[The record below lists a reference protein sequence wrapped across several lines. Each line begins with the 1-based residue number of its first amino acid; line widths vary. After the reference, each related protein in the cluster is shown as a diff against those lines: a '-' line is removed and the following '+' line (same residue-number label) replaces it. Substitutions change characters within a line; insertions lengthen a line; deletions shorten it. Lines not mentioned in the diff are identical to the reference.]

1 MRRASHAD
9 HAERVRQIAAPA
21 FTREDRYAWAVHRAD
36 SLALDSD
43 ADSLA
48 LRWFTAVRWTTL
60 VAGAGAVIAGR
71 NALQAPA
78 AVGPAVA
85 ALVAFA
91 VSNVWL
97 TWRARS
103 ASGGHLRSTAP
114 LLMCVDVALLS
125 WLLLRAGG
133 VLNPA
138 SVFYLVEIVVAAL
151 VFGRRWTWIVAS
163 LSVAGYATLF
173 LAPTDDLRAAQSMH
187 PEIATHMQGM
197 WLAFALTAIIIAAL
211 VTRLLG
217 AIDRRDRALDT
228 LRARNDAAMRAASL
242 ATLAAGAAHE
252 LSTPLATIAVAAR
265 ELERS
270 LAPSSDQALD
280 DARLIRAEAGR
291 CRAILDDL
299 AGSAGQPAAESPRTL
314 TVSDILDDVTKRLS
328 PAERDRTRIQGHVDT
343 AVTWP
348 ARPVARAM
356 TNVVQ
361 NALQAA
367 PLADVDIR
375 VEASPGAQAIT
386 VRVADQGP
394 GMTAEHVQRAGDPFF
409 STRAGGTGL
418 GLFVARSTVEQ
429 LRGTLAVASTPGAGT
444 VVTIVLPAHPG
455 APERSAP

>member
-1 MRRASHAD
+1 MAS
-9 HAERVRQIAAPA
+9 RVRQIAAPA
-21 FTREDRYAWAVHRAD
+21 FARADRYAWAVHRAD
-36 SLALDSD
+36 SLALDAN

-48 LRWFTAVRWTTL
+48 LRWFTTVRWTTL

-78 AVGPAVA
+78 PIAPAVV
-85 ALVAFA
+85 ALVVFA
-91 VSNVWL
+91 MSNVWL
-97 TWRARS
+97 TWRARTG
-103 ASGGHLRSTAP
+103 SGGDLRRTAP
-114 LLMCVDVALLS
+114 VLMCGDIILLT

-151 VFGRRWTWIVAS
+151 VFGRRWTWMVAG

-217 AIDRRDRALDT
+217 AIDRRDRALRT
-228 LRARNDAAMRAASL
+228 LRARNDAAMRAASI

-265 ELERS
+265 ELERGLS
-270 LAPSSDQALD
+270 AAPGQALD

-291 CRAILDDL
+291 CRGILDDL
-299 AGSAGQPAAESPRTL
+299 AGTAGQPAAEAPRTL
-314 TVSDILDDVTKRLS
+314 TLSEILGDVTNRLS
-328 PAERDRTRIQGHVDT
+328 PHERERTRIDGHLDT
-343 AVTWP
+343 TVTWP
-348 ARPVARAM
+348 ARPVVRAV

-361 NALQAA
+361 NALQATPGSDVHVSVDA
-367 PLADVDIR
+367 PGGADAVTIR
-375 VEASPGAQAIT
+375 VTDRGA
-386 VRVADQGP
+386 
-394 GMTAEHVQRAGDPFF
+394 GMSAEHAQRAGDPFF
-409 STRAGGTGL
+409 STKPGGTGL
-418 GLFVARSTVEQ
+418 GLFVARSTAEQ
-429 LRGTLAVASTPGAGT
+429 LGGTLALASTPGAGT
-444 VVTIVLPAHPG
+444 VVTIVLPAHGGNPT
-455 APERSAP
+455 APAHD